1 MAGFRRYGELD
12 DPLVTD
18 GDREILGVNSYIDP
32 DRLPPGYLQSSI
44 NMRCDGRKISL
55 RKGLDFQAGMSGVSP
70 TYTYSAGDEEVFGSG
85 VYSDPDDD
93 KKDWLVSATKQA
105 ALIWDG
111 TDTYYVNYYSA
122 TADATPDVNPVEYF
136 FIIADHKFNTGD
148 AVQLTT
154 TGSLPTSLSTGTTY
168 YAINREVGGTSGGSI
183 RFATTYENAL
193 SNTYINFGGTGSG
206 THTVQSIVDSTHEPE
221 VRQAFNQVYIMRYKG
236 RPLVWDGVTTA
247 TGDVVDSEFESLS
260 SEATLRG
267 GGTATGDPFPD
278 TNITAYIA
286 NRLIGVQP
294 REIATPT
301 GADTSIGGITDSSTV
316 ILSDLLE
323 PNNYTPSDSEW
334 YVNQGAADYVVGFMP
349 YQENNMVIFNR
360 RSLTVA
366 TNVQQTSISTRYQ
379 LTTRYGCIAK
389 RTIAQAGGYTF
400 FLSDEGVMQLN
411 PALDAVTQAG
421 AAVSKLQ
428 GAVVPIS
435 NTIEDLIQEALTDGT
450 DASTSC
456 GIVYDNKYYLAIEFL
471 PRGDVTFDGGYTF
484 VFVYDIL
491 NEAWVSKD
499 EYPNILIRDFV
510 KIEDTNNKPSLVACT
525 PTGWF
530 YMETNDGA
538 DDTNRTIGSSVE
550 SNTTQIDASFSTRGY
565 AFGTDDVKDFH
576 EVQIGA
582 DVSNA
587 DAFATTITT
596 KDPDNF
602 DVLGTYTHSGSDNDI
617 VRRLPTRLRGHDAYV
632 TVTVSAGS
640 PDFRYIR
647 VSGTRHDLL
656 GGRSLD

>member
-1 MAGFRRYGELD
+1 
-12 DPLVTD
+12 
-18 GDREILGVNSYIDP
+18 
-32 DRLPPGYLQSSI
+32 
-44 NMRCDGRKISL
+44 
-55 RKGLDFQAGMSGVSP
+55 MSGVSP

-85 VYSDPDDD
+85 KYSDPDDD

-111 TDTYYVNYYSA
+111 TDTYYVNYYRLSTIAAAVDPA
-122 TADATPDVNPVEYF
+122 TDKITFVQ
-136 FIIADHKFNTGD
+136 DHKFQVGD
-148 AVQLTT
+148 TVQVTT
-154 TGSLPTSLSTGTTY
+154 TGTLPTGVTTATTY
-168 YAINREVGGTSGGSI
+168 YIIDLSI
-183 RFATTYENAL
+183 SSVQLATTYANAL
-193 SNTYINFGGTGSG
+193 AGTQINITTAGSG
-206 THTVQSIVDSTHEPE
+206 THTVQSIVDSSHEPE
-221 VRQAFNQVYIMRYKG
+221 VVQAFNQVYIMRYKG

-301 GADTSIGGITDSSTV
+301 GADTSIGGIIDSSTV

-389 RTIAQAGGYTF
+389 RTIAQAGGFTF

-435 NTIEDLIQEALTDGT
+435 NTIEDKIRSAL
-450 DASTSC
+450 STSSAIDKAC
-456 GIVYDNKYYLAIEFL
+456 AIVHDNKYYLSIEL
-471 PRGDVTFDGGYTF
+471 PAVGYSF
-484 VFVYDIL
+484 MYVYDIL
-491 NEAWVSKD
+491 NEAWVSED
-499 EYPNILIRDFV
+499 RFPGSTVTDFV
-510 KIEDTNNKPSLVACT
+510 RIVYQNQMRLIACT
-525 PTGWF
+525 AKGWF
-530 YMETNDGA
+530 WVEENDGT
-538 DDTNRTIGSSVE
+538 DDINRTIGST
-550 SNTTQIDASFSTRGY
+550 SNTDTLQIAGTLKTRAY
-565 AFGTDDVKDFH
+565 TFGTDDIKSFQ
-576 EVQIGA
+576 EVQVGA
-582 DVSNA
+582 NVSNA
-587 DAFATTITT
+587 DAFATTLITT
-596 KDPDNF
+596 DPDSSEG
-602 DVLGTYTHSGSDNDI
+602 LGTYTHSGGTEDVI
-617 VRRLPTRLRGHDAYV
+617 RRLPTRARGHDASIQV
-632 TVTVSAGS
+632 VISAGS
-640 PDFRYIR
+640 PEFRFFR
-647 VSGTRHDLL
+647 VSGTRQDLL

>member
-1 MAGFRRYGELD
+1 MAGFRKYGELD

-32 DRLPPGYLQSSI
+32 DRLPPGYLQSST

-55 RKGLDFQAGMSGVSP
+55 RKGVDFKAGMTGVSP

-111 TDTYYVNYYSA
+111 TDTYYVNYYSLSTTAAAVDPA
-122 TADATPDVNPVEYF
+122 TDKITFVQ
-136 FIIADHKFNTGD
+136 DHKFQVGD
-148 AVQLTT
+148 AVQVTT
-154 TGSLPTSLSTGTTY
+154 TGTLPTGVTTATTY
-168 YAINREVGGTSGGSI
+168 YIIDLSI
-183 RFATTYENAL
+183 SSVQLATTYANAL
-193 SNTYINFGGTGSG
+193 AGTQINITTAGSG
-206 THTVQSIVDSTHEPE
+206 THTVQSIVDSSHEPE
-221 VRQAFNQVYIMRYKG
+221 VVQAFNQVYIMRYKG

-267 GGTATGDPFPD
+267 GDTAIGDPFPD

-301 GADTSIGGITDSSTV
+301 GADTSIGGIIDSSTV

-334 YVNQGAADYVVGFMP
+334 YINQGAADYVVGFMP

-389 RTIAQAGGYTF
+389 RTIAQAGGFTF

-435 NTIEDLIQEALTDGT
+435 NTIQDVLDTGVNPDKAC
-450 DASTSC
+450 A
-456 GIVYDNKYYLAIEFL
+456 IVYDNKYYLAVELFS
-471 PRGDVTFDGGYTF
+471 RGHFVYPNGFTF
-484 VFVYDIL
+484 VYVYDIL
-491 NEAWVSKD
+491 NEAWVSID
-499 EYPNILIRDFV
+499 QYPNIIIRDFV
-510 KIEDTNNKPSLVACT
+510 TIENSSGNFSLVACT
-525 PTGWF
+525 PTGWYLF
-530 YMETNDGA
+530 DDAGQGDS
-538 DDTNRTIGSSVE
+538 DDTNRTIGSDSE
-550 SNTTQIDASFSTRGY
+550 SDTTQILGNFLTRAY
-565 AFGTDDVKDFH
+565 TFGTDDIKDFH
-576 EVQIGA
+576 EVQVAA
-582 DVSNA
+582 DVANA
-587 DAFATTITT
+587 DAFSTTITT
-596 KDPDNF
+596 TDPDNS
-602 DVLGTYTHSGSDNDI
+602 DSLGTYTHSGSNNDV
-617 VRRLPTRLRGHDAYV
+617 VRRLPTRLRGHNAYV
-632 TVTVSAGS
+632 SVSVTAGS

-647 VSGTRHDLL
+647 VSGTRHDLF

>member
-12 DPLVTD
+12 DPIVTD

-32 DRLPPGYLQSSI
+32 DRLPSGYLQSST

-85 VYSDPDDD
+85 VYSDPDDN

-122 TADATPDVNPVEYF
+122 DVLSGNVDTGTDVWTL
-136 FIIADHKFNTGD
+136 ANHKFQVGD
-148 AVQLTT
+148 AVQVTT
-154 TGSLPTSLSTGTTY
+154 TGSLPSGISAATTY
-168 YAINREVGGTSGGSI
+168 YIIDYGATSIQLALS
-183 RFATTYENAL
+183 YDNAL
-193 SNTYINFGGTGSG
+193 AGTQVNVTTQGSG

-301 GADTSIGGITDSSTV
+301 GGVIDSSTV

-366 TNVQQTSISTRYQ
+366 TNVQQTNISTRYQ
-379 LTTRYGCIAK
+379 LTTRYGCVAK
-389 RTIAQAGGYTF
+389 KTIAQAGGFTF

-435 NTIEDLIQEALTDGT
+435 NTIEDLIRESIK
-450 DASTSC
+450 STNIDKAC
-456 GIVYDNKYYLAIEFL
+456 AIVHDNKYYLAIDET
-471 PRGDVTFDGGYTF
+471 PTGVTFVY
-484 VFVYDIL
+484 VYDIL
-491 NEAWVSKD
+491 NEAWVSVD
-499 EYPNILIRDFV
+499 QYSSLTITEFVRIEYLSRMRLI
-510 KIEDTNNKPSLVACT
+510 ACT
-525 PTGWF
+525 AKGW
-530 YMETNDGA
+530 YWMEENDSF
-538 DDTNRTIGSSVE
+538 DDSNRTIGSSAE
-550 SNTTQIDASFSTRGY
+550 SNTSQISGNFLTRSY
-565 AFGTDDVKDFH
+565 TFGTDDIKDFH
-576 EVQIGA
+576 EVQVAA
-582 DVSNA
+582 DVNNA
-587 DAFATTITT
+587 DAFSTFITT
-596 KDPDNF
+596 TDPDNT
-602 DVLGTYTHSGSDNDI
+602 DSLGTYTHSGSNNDV
-617 VRRLPTRLRGHDAYV
+617 VRRLPTRLRGHNAYVKV
-632 TVTVSAGS
+632 TVTAGS

-647 VSGTRHDLL
+647 VSGTRHDLF

>member
-18 GDREILGVNSYIDP
+18 GDREILGFNSYIDP
-32 DRLPPGYLQSSI
+32 DRLPPGYLQHST

-55 RKGLDFQAGMSGVSP
+55 RNGVNFKAGMSGVTP
-70 TYTYSAGDEEVFGSG
+70 TYTYSENDEEVFGSG
-85 VYSDPDDD
+85 LYSDPDDD

-122 TADATPDVNPVEYF
+122 DIASGSVDHPTDVWGAPV
-136 FIIADHKFNTGD
+136 HKFNTGD

-154 TGSLPTSLSTGTTY
+154 TGSLPAGVTTAITY
-168 YAINREVGGTSGGSI
+168 YVIEFSTSSI
-183 RFATTYENAL
+183 QLASSYDNAL
-193 SNTYINFGGTGSG
+193 AGTQINITSAGSG

-221 VRQAFNQVYIMRYKG
+221 IRQAFNEVYIMRYKG

-247 TGDVVDSEFESLS
+247 TGDVVDSKFESLS
-260 SEATLRG
+260 SSATLRG

-379 LTTRYGCIAK
+379 LTTRYGCVAK
-389 RTIAQAGGYTF
+389 RTIAQAGGFTF

-435 NTIEDLIQEALTDGT
+435 NTIQNLLDNGRDPEKACAI
-450 DASTSC
+450 
-456 GIVYDNKYYLAIEFL
+456 IHDNKYYLATEIL
-471 PRGDVTFDGGYTF
+471 SRGNETYPDGFTF
-484 VFVYDIL
+484 VYVYDIL
-491 NEAWVSKD
+491 NEAWVSID
-499 EYPNILIRDFV
+499 QYPNMMIRQFV
-510 KIEDTNNKPSLVACT
+510 QVQNSAGNLSLVACT
-525 PTGWF
+525 PKGWYLF
-530 YMETNDGA
+530 DDLGQGDS
-538 DDTNRTIGSSVE
+538 DDTNRTIGSSAE
-550 SNTTQIDASFSTRGY
+550 SDTTQIDGNFLTRSY
-565 AFGTDDVKDFH
+565 TFGTDDIKDFH
-576 EVQIGA
+576 EVQVAA
-582 DVSNA
+582 DVINA
-587 DAFATTITT
+587 DAFSTTITT
-596 KDPDNF
+596 TDPDNT
-602 DVLGTYTHSGSDNDI
+602 DSLGTYTHSGSNNDV
-617 VRRLPTRLRGHDAYV
+617 VRRLPTRLRGHNAYV
-632 TVTVSAGS
+632 KVRVTAGS

-647 VSGTRHDLL
+647 VSGTRHDLF

>member
-1 MAGFRRYGELD
+1 MAGFRKYGELD

-18 GDREILGVNSYIDP
+18 GDREILGVNTYINP
-32 DRLPPGYLQSSI
+32 DRLPPGYLQLST
-44 NMRCDGRKISL
+44 NMRCEGRKVSL
-55 RKGLDFQAGMSGVSP
+55 RNGVDFKAGMTGVSP
-70 TYTYSAGDEEVFGSG
+70 TYTYSENDEEVFGSG

-93 KKDWLVSATKQA
+93 KKNWLVSATKQA

-111 TDTYYVNYYSA
+111 TDTYYVNYYSLSTLAAAVDPA
-122 TADATPDVNPVEYF
+122 TDKITFLV
-136 FIIADHKFNTGD
+136 DHKFQVGD
-148 AVQLTT
+148 TVQVTT
-154 TGSLPTSLSTGTTY
+154 TDTLPAGISAGVTYYVIDSAAAQIQLATSYSNALAGTQIDITSTG
-168 YAINREVGGTSGGSI
+168 V
-183 RFATTYENAL
+183 
-193 SNTYINFGGTGSG
+193 G
-206 THTVQSIVDSTHEPE
+206 THTVQSIVDSSHEPE
-221 VRQAFNQVYIMRYKG
+221 VLQAFNQVYIMRYKG

-267 GGTATGDPFPD
+267 GDPAPGDPFPD

-301 GADTSIGGITDSSTV
+301 GADTSIGGIIDSSTV

-334 YVNQGAADYVVGFMP
+334 YINQGAADYVVGFMP

-379 LTTRYGCIAK
+379 LTTRYGCVAK
-389 RTIAQAGGYTF
+389 RTIAQAGGFTF

-435 NTIEDLIQEALTDGT
+435 NTIQNVLDNGRDPEKACAI
-450 DASTSC
+450 
-456 GIVYDNKYYLAIEFL
+456 IHDNKYYLATEVL
-471 PRGDVTFDGGYTF
+471 SRGDLVYPDGLTF
-484 VFVYDIL
+484 VYVYDIL
-491 NEAWVSKD
+491 NESWVSVD
-499 EYPNILIRDFV
+499 QYPNMMIREFV
-510 KIEDTNNKPSLVACT
+510 QVQNSAGNLSLVACT
-525 PTGWF
+525 PKGWYLF
-530 YMETNDGA
+530 DDGGQGNV
-538 DDTNRTIGSSVE
+538 DDTNRTIGSDAE
-550 SNTTQIDASFSTRGY
+550 SDTTQISGSLTTRSY
-565 AFGTDDVKDFH
+565 AFGTDDIKDFH
-576 EVQIGA
+576 EVQVAA
-582 DVSNA
+582 DVNNA
-587 DAFATTITT
+587 DAFTTTITT
-596 KDPDNF
+596 TDPDNT
-602 DVLGTYTHSGSDNDI
+602 DSLGTYTHSGSNNDV
-617 VRRLPTRLRGHDAYV
+617 VRRLPTRLRGHNAYV
-632 TVTVSAGS
+632 TITVTAGS
-640 PDFRYIR
+640 PDFRFFR
-647 VSGTRHDLL
+647 VSGTRQDLL